1 MPSNANG
8 SPDPSAQAQPGFLDS
23 VLGADGGP
31 APADATQTSQPNPM
45 GETAS
50 DPVDSTFAVAA
61 MQFFGHQ
68 PN

>member
-1 MPSNANG
+1 
-8 SPDPSAQAQPGFLDS
+8 

-45 GETAS
+45 GETTS